1 LKVIKSHYNRK
12 KLKRKRYGKWREKKT
27 GNRKSIASDN
37 DLPLEKWLVC
47 YRNPAS
53 NKHPGGSVFIRQFYA
68 PGYYEAY
75 DTVLTYAE
83 NMNMEVVWFREKHSC
98 QPFLNWDIPELESL
112 CTYCNKKFNDLE
124 PVPCRHERCN
134 AEFCSKECMANHLA
148 LRHKISDISE
158 RS

>member
-1 LKVIKSHYNRK
+1 
-12 KLKRKRYGKWREKKT
+12 
-27 GNRKSIASDN
+27 
-37 DLPLEKWLVC
+37 LPLEKWLVC

-98 QPFLNWDIPELESL
+98 EPFRNWDIPELESL

-124 PVPCRHERCN
+124 PMPCKHEHCN
-134 AEFCSKECMANHLA
+134 AEFCSRECMENHLA
-148 LRHKISDISE
+148 LRHKSRD
-158 RS
+158 

>member
-1 LKVIKSHYNRK
+1 
-12 KLKRKRYGKWREKKT
+12 
-27 GNRKSIASDN
+27 
-37 DLPLEKWLVC
+37 
-47 YRNPAS
+47 
-53 NKHPGGSVFIRQFYA
+53 VFIRQFYA

-75 DTVLTYAE
+75 DIVLTYAE

-148 LRHKISDISE
+148 LRHKISNISE